1 MDEKIKALIKRY
13 GVKIHKDGIHLAMS
27 QFVTKNPED
36 KDYIISHKT
45 EIMDYLK
52 AEAEAKQKA
61 AEERQAKIAAI
72 EGLDLLEKTINA
84 WAIYH
89 DEFNRFIEN
98 DAIGKPPVKPANT
111 IEEVKSLYPRA
122 AAYVKADV
130 FYSAEHYAKSS
141 AGKKALDSII
151 NGNDYNKAIFDMEKE
166 WSEYCEAHIWD

>member
-1 MDEKIKALIKRY
+1 MIKDMISKY
-13 GVKIHKDGIHLAMS
+13 GIKIHKDGVHLAMS

-61 AEERQAKIAAI
+61 AEERQAKISAI
-72 EGLDLLEKTINA
+72 EGLDLLKKTINA

-98 DAIGKPPVKPANT
+98 DAIGKPPVKPTAD
-111 IEEVKSLYPRA
+111 IEALKAAYPRA
-122 AAYVKADV
+122 AAYIKADN
-130 FYSAEHYAKSS
+130 FTDAAHYAKSS
-141 AGKKALDSII
+141 AGRKAKERII
-151 NGNDYNKAIFDMEKE
+151 NGDDPDIVIADMENE
-166 WSEYCEAHIWD
+166 WKSYCDEHIWD

>member
-13 GVKIHKDGIHLAMS
+13 GVKIHKDGVHLAMS

-36 KDYIISHKT
+36 KDYIISHKA

-72 EGLDLLEKTINA
+72 EGLDLLKKTINA

-111 IEEVKSLYPRA
+111 IEEVKALYPRA
-122 AAYVKADV
+122 AAYVKADA